1 MRCDYL
7 CLRIDIMI
15 NDKFIEYMNT
25 TPKTLKELAVYFEL
39 LSKKH
44 SDKHIASESGVDK
57 NVIYRLRNA
66 ENITLDNYLKIRNA
80 FPSAF
85 KPEPLPF
92 ISELPILGQ
101 IVGEEMVQVLNPT
114 QPTTVPV
121 PTSLIEQWKPTF
133 GYLYTDMNTYY
144 HGCIHLFTG
153 HQINES
159 KVTDQANNRIIM
171 IYPEGKSPKLVCCQK
186 VSNKYNFFNTITKK
200 TLHTEPLDNN
210 LRWSKFLCVIPYSM
224 MEFCGTPN
232 DLQKHDETTIED
244 IVQFPSK

>member
-1 MRCDYL
+1 
-7 CLRIDIMI
+7 
-15 NDKFIEYMNT
+15 
-25 TPKTLKELAVYFEL
+25 
-39 LSKKH
+39 
-44 SDKHIASESGVDK
+44 
-57 NVIYRLRNA
+57 
-66 ENITLDNYLKIRNA
+66 
-80 FPSAF
+80 
-85 KPEPLPF
+85 
-92 ISELPILGQ
+92 
-101 IVGEEMVQVLNPT
+101 MVQVLNPT